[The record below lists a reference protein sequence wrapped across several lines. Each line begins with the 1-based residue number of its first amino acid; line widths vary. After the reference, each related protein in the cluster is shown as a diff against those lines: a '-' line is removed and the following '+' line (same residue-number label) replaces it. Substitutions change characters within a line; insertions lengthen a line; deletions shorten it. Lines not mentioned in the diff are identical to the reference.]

1 MKKTA
6 VFINTSRGGIVHQD
20 DLVEALSSGSILAA
34 GLDVMTPEPF
44 PPDHPLTKVGKEAV
58 TGCWFTQWFTYF
70 QLDNCVL
77 LPHLGSASVE
87 TRTEMA
93 EMTVNN
99 IRGGLEGGEMP
110 AELN

>member
-44 PPDHPLTKVGKEAV
+44 PPDNYCGKGNPHV
-58 TGCWFTQWFTYF
+58 TFPQKDMTSP
-70 QLDNCVL
+70 V
-77 LPHLGSASVE
+77 PSHLGKFHE
-87 TRTEMA
+87 D
-93 EMTVNN
+93 
-99 IRGGLEGGEMP
+99 L
-110 AELN
+110 